1 MLKTQV
7 GALAAVAI
15 LVNAHAGS
23 GQSVERNPLA
33 RIKSVKCRFPVYSTG
48 SWKNGEPQAQV
59 KQPQEFSVEI
69 DEIDADGGTARTFG
83 TSGAV
88 HVTALLTVSS
98 LHFMERT
105 VAGTLNITTIFAPE
119 GGSGRLRAV
128 HSRHSYLQLSI
139 PGLVSEPSV
148 SQNYGTCEPGQ

>member
-1 MLKTQV
+1 MLKKHAGV
-7 GALAAVAI
+7 LVAVAI
-15 LVNAHAGS
+15 LASAHAGS
-23 GQSVERNPLA
+23 AQNVERNPLA

-59 KQPQEFSVEI
+59 KQPQEFSIEI
-69 DEIDADGGTARTFG
+69 DQIDAEGGTARAFG

-105 VAGTLNITTIFAPE
+105 VAGTLNITTIFAPD
-119 GGSGRLRAV
+119 GGSGKLRAV
-128 HSRHSYLQLSI
+128 HSRHSYLQMSI
-139 PGLVSEPSV
+139 PGFVSEPSV
-148 SQNYGTCEPGQ
+148 SQNYGTCEAGQ